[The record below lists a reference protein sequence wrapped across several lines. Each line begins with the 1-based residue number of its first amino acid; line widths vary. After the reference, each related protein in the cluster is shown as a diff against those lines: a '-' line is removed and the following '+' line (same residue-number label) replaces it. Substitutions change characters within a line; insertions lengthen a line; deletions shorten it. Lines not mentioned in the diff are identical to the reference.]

1 MNKCIKCGG
10 VDIHV
15 KYRKSS
21 VDYTLFEQERKPI
34 QTPSGEHLSNYCRT
48 CQYVWASPCEDAKEL
63 NDIFQR
69 LGLTML
75 DGGMVSI
82 SGVKITPDLFDARIY
97 LSFFKVNDAVTAL
110 QMIKDKSF
118 EIKKEL
124 TSRVRHQLRSMPQLS
139 FYIDDTLDYVD
150 KIEKLFKD
158 IKSEEDKNNPKK

>member
-1 MNKCIKCGG
+1 MIEGKRQKQ
-10 VDIHV
+10 VAAV
-15 KYRKSS
+15 
-21 VDYTLFEQERKPI
+21 LE
-34 QTPSGEHLSNYCRT
+34 
-48 CQYVWASPCEDAKEL
+48 KEL

-97 LSFFKVNDAVTAL
+97 LSFFQVNDAITAL

-150 KIEKLFKD
+150 KIDKLFKD
-158 IKSEEDKNNPKK
+158 IKTEEDKNNPKK